1 MACDA
6 CTGSA
11 LREAAA
17 ALCSPAMT
25 RTLVLWSLLGGI
37 LLLPGLATPG
47 AADKDSPRPVLWRYN
62 APSPAP
68 FPRSERA
75 QTVRA
80 EIACWND
87 CGAHCTWGI
96 AACLRTDA
104 QGHCLKLGD
113 ACDRY
118 CQRACRTQG
127 GPLLPD
133 IFDAWE

>member
-1 MACDA
+1 
-6 CTGSA
+6 
-11 LREAAA
+11 
-17 ALCSPAMT
+17 MT
-25 RTLVLWSLLGGI
+25 RSLFSASLFACL
-37 LLLPGLATPG
+37 LLLPGLAG
-47 AADKDSPRPVLWRYN
+47 SAAAETDTHRPAVWRYN
-62 APSPAP
+62 TPSPPP

-75 QTVRA
+75 EAVSA
-80 EIACWND
+80 ENACWND
-87 CGAHCTWGI
+87 CGAHCTWGV

-118 CQRACRTQG
+118 CQRECRTQG